1 MSTDNH
7 CSESLADGDAPL
19 ACQPTARYLAA
30 WVDGGLQG
38 DEARLVTRH
47 LAHCQ
52 RCEQEAQALREI
64 LGDLHA
70 ALADRAG
77 DDRGAQFWQ
86 TMAANIDAA
95 VAHTPQE
102 PSVSD
107 ASNVVVLPGKRWRTV
122 AWAVS
127 GALAAAVLAVFAV
140 HTATNTAGQP
150 ITAART
156 PDAQW
161 TDALQ
166 ARMSIED
173 DPASGDSDPIDDLE
187 DLNDDEVQE
196 LATQLGEE
204 G

>member
-1 MSTDNH
+1 MAREPDSTTW
-7 CSESLADGDAPL
+7 EGAGDVPP
-19 ACQPTARYLAA
+19 ACQPTLELLAA
-30 WVDGGLQG
+30 WVDSGLQG

-47 LAHCQ
+47 VAQCA
-52 RCEQEAQALREI
+52 RCAAEAEALREV
-64 LGDLHA
+64 LRDLHA
-70 ALADRAG
+70 AMANDAGYDREP
-77 DDRGAQFWQ
+77 QFWT
-86 TMAANIDAA
+86 TMAANIEAA
-95 VAHTPQE
+95 IDHTPQVTAQVE
-102 PSVSD
+102 
-107 ASNVVVLPGKRWRTV
+107 ASNVIVLPQRRWRTV

-140 HTATNTAGQP
+140 HLTADAPGQTP
-150 ITAART
+150 AVAAA
-156 PDAQW
+156 PHW

-187 DLNDDEVQE
+187 DLNDDEIEE

>member
-1 MSTDNH
+1 MATDRN
-7 CSESLADGDAPL
+7 EVKALPGEELPP
-19 ACQPTARYLAA
+19 ACLPVAELLAA

-47 LAHCQ
+47 VAQCA
-52 RCEQEAQALREI
+52 RCEAEAQSLREV
-64 LGDLHA
+64 LADLHT
-70 ALADRAG
+70 ALALDRVDG
-77 DDRGAQFWQ
+77 RDPEFWR
-86 TMAANIDAA
+86 TMAANIEAA
-95 VAHTPQE
+95 IDHAPQMTAAME
-102 PSVSD
+102 
-107 ASNVVVLPGKRWRTV
+107 ASNVVALPVRRWRTV
-122 AWAVS
+122 LWALS

-140 HTATNTAGQP
+140 HMSADPAGQP
-150 ITAART
+150 QQVTAA
-156 PDAQW
+156 PHW

-173 DPASGDSDPIDDLE
+173 DPASGDGDPIDDLE

>member
-1 MSTDNH
+1 MGTDTNQ
-7 CSESLADGDAPL
+7 SNQALAGDLPV
-19 ACQPTARYLAA
+19 ACLPVAELLAA

-47 LAHCQ
+47 VAQCR
-52 RCEQEAQALREI
+52 RCEMEAGELREV
-64 LGDLHA
+64 LADLHA
-70 ALADRAG
+70 ALAVERVSDRDPA
-77 DDRGAQFWQ
+77 FWS

-95 VAHTPQE
+95 IAHTPQVTAAME
-102 PSVSD
+102 
-107 ASNVVVLPGKRWRTV
+107 ASNVIALPVRRWRTV

-140 HTATNTAGQP
+140 HLAANPSGQP
-150 ITAART
+150 PVIAAV
-156 PDAQW
+156 PHW